1 MDEPLDLSKLVF
13 HFPETDKLNEA
24 LAKAQGAFQSAKK
37 DSTNPHLRSKYASLA
52 SVWSAIRKPLHDNG
66 LAVTQPISMSCTGE
80 TMLFTILRHSSGQQI
95 VSALPVPKLEAKGV
109 TEIQSFGSAITYLCR
124 YMLQAMV
131 GLPSEDDD
139 GNSAVDTGSKSGQS
153 RPSQSGSQTTKPAS
167 QGNASKGAP
176 PATQET
182 PSASSATP
190 AGSDN
195 TTQDGL
201 PTLGGITYN
210 QVNGEIHAIG
220 KATYDHK
227 DLLKAC
233 GFSFRSADK
242 VWFKKAA

>member
-1 MDEPLDLSKLVF
+1 MDVPQDLSKSFVF
-13 HFPETDKLNEA
+13 QSPEIDQLACA
-24 LAKAQGAFQSAKK
+24 LAKAQGDMEHAKK
-37 DSTNPHLRSKYASLA
+37 TETNNHLHSSYANLA
-52 SVWSAIRKPLHDNG
+52 DVIRCLRKPFKDNG
-66 LAVTQPISMSCTGE
+66 LSHSQLITMFGTGE
-80 TMLFTILRHSSGQQI
+80 EVVITKLMHESGQFLQSVLAI
-95 VSALPVPKLEAKGV
+95 KTYDAKGIN
-109 TEIQSFGSAITYLCR
+109 ELQQFGSAITYLRR
-124 YMLQAMV
+124 YALMGIT
-131 GLPSEDDD
+131 GLASEDDD
-139 GNSAVDTGSKSGQS
+139 ATGAKRKENLSN
-153 RPSQSGSQTTKPAS
+153 RSQGGSQNNKPAS

-176 PATQET
+176 PATQGT
-182 PSASSATP
+182 PSASSAPP

-201 PTLGGITYN
+201 PTLGGVTYN